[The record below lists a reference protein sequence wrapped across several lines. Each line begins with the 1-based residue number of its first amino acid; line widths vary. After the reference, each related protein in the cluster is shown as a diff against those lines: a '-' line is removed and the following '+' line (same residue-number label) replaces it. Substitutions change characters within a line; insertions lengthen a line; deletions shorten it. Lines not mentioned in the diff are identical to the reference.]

1 MGDTS
6 RAATGAKPKPV
17 LELVDAAIA
26 RPQDPESA
34 LMSDVQFRVDAGDF
48 SVVAGLQGSGK
59 TILLEAAAGLQPL
72 LHGHLR
78 LFGEPVTRV
87 EGDAFRAIR
96 RRIGVVFEG
105 SGRLFQRL
113 TVEEN
118 VSLPLRYH
126 QDVEVEDVAAQIA
139 EVMEVCGIGHLVG
152 ISASRLA
159 KGWQLRVALARALSL
174 KPELLL
180 LDNPLAGLDSVHT
193 LWWRTFLLDLVRGHP
208 YFGGVPRSLVVMCDD
223 LRPWVRLGKRFSL
236 VSEGRWRTLGDQA
249 SVLADADPIVRALLT
264 EGF

>member
-1 MGDTS
+1 MGDIS
-6 RAATGAKPKPV
+6 RDAAGAKLKPV
-17 LELVDAAIA
+17 LELVNAAIA
-26 RPQDPESA
+26 RPEEPELA
-34 LMSDVQFRVDAGDF
+34 LMSDVQFRVEAGDF

-59 TILLEAAAGLQPL
+59 TILLEVAAGLQPL
-72 LHGHLR
+72 LRGHLR
-78 LFGEPVTRV
+78 LFGETVTRA
-87 EGDAFRAIR
+87 EGDSFRSIR

-126 QDVEVEDVAAQIA
+126 QDVELEAVATEIG

-152 ISASRLA
+152 IPASRLA
-159 KGWQLRVALARALSL
+159 RGWQLRVALARALAL

-208 YFGGVPRSLVVMCDD
+208 YFGGVARTLVVMCDD
-223 LRPWVRLGKRFSL
+223 LRPWMRLGKRFSL

-249 SVLADADPIVRALLT
+249 AVLEDADPIVRALLL